1 LFTKEKIVKAI
12 FDSGTSDEFILEA
25 DTQNELLNI
34 VQEEKDRMGTR
45 TIATFYDDNG
55 ELERI
60 TLSNFS
66 SVKFEWE

>member
-1 LFTKEKIVKAI
+1 VKAI

>member
-1 LFTKEKIVKAI
+1 MKAI